1 MKVLITGASGGIGFA
16 TACELARRG
25 HHVVAGVL
33 NASELDAYEGVSGV
47 ETLLID
53 ITKEE
58 DRAAAAVH
66 APDVLIN
73 NAAVGMIGPLAL
85 FPMDRVRALFE
96 VNVFATLEMTQAVVP
111 AMLARGSGR
120 IVIVS
125 SVAGVRASAMAGP
138 YAMSKHA
145 LQAMGSSLR
154 AELEP
159 QGIDVVLANPGA
171 YGTGFNDRMVASV
184 REWLKPE
191 DAAPY
196 EPFIERM
203 SGIITVDQMDPAGAG
218 PHMADLCEAKETKL
232 VNPIPP
238 GLF

>member
-1 MKVLITGASGGIGFA
+1 MKVLITGASGGLGFA
-16 TACELARRG
+16 TACELAHRG
-25 HHVVAGVL
+25 HQVIAGVL
-33 NASELDAYEGVSGV
+33 NESEHGVYDAVPGV
-47 ETLLID
+47 ETMLLD
-53 ITKEE
+53 ITRDE
-58 DRAAAAVH
+58 DRTAAAAH
-66 APDVLIN
+66 EPDVLIN

-96 VNVFATLEMTQAVVP
+96 VNVFATLEMTQAMIP
-111 AMLARGSGR
+111 AMVARGSGR

-125 SVAGVRASAMAGP
+125 SVAGIRASAMAGP

-154 AELEP
+154 MELAP
-159 QGIDVVLANPGA
+159 QGVDVVLANPGA

-191 DAAPY
+191 DAGPY

-203 SGIITVDQMDPAGAG
+203 AGIITVDQMDPAEAG
-218 PHMADLCEAKETKL
+218 PHMADLCEAKETEL